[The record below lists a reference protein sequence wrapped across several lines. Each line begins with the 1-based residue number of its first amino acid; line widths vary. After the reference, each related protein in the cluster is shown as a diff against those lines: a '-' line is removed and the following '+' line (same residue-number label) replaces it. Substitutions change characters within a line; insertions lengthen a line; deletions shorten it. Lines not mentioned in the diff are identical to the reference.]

1 MIKKLEEEIVSNFKS
16 KYEKLMGKDFNDF
29 YSDIAAQINQLYRL
43 IDKDLVIK
51 NLKYNNIR
59 MTKVRWVKKILTD
72 KNSSIKKDIDSA
84 KLYYEKVLANEMEI
98 EKFQG
103 FYGFENIDEYILS
116 KTKYLED
123 WKKDENALLT
133 EFKYISLLSKRS
145 IAAAFRND
153 ILLFFLNKC
162 KDEEIKNKT
171 VTLIPSILSD
181 IPIDTTSRI
190 DFLSDEQKKSLEE
203 SPDIINPS
211 TIDKLIM
218 IGEEDHDKIL
228 MQLEK
233 MTYLEIK
240 KGARAE
246 QFLDMM
252 TQIALLK
259 SVKYLN
265 SLDVNIIRYYYTHL
279 EKMVLGE
286 PIDKTIYQIVTDLG
300 MPNTVQYYELVE
312 NSIAKL
318 GSMNLSYDIEGN
330 SIHGNL
336 LGCMIYEN
344 EGTKRATVYLGPI
357 LQAVVLKKSTFEYD
371 EATFNSLSSDS
382 QQLAIWF
389 QKRRYRSAIN
399 NEGYN
404 DTIALGMFSTAIY
417 WSTKRKDR
425 QRDRILAALKELKE
439 KNLIIKDYLYDK
451 KIYQFYI
458 EYIPLSPRELSKLEI
473 NNTSHSNV
481 LKEGT
486 YKLIEQK

>member
-1 MIKKLEEEIVSNFKS
+1 MIKKLEEEVISKFKI
-16 KYEKLMGKDFNDF
+16 KYEQLINKDFNDF
-29 YSDIAAQINQLYRL
+29 YSGLAIQLNQLYYSM
-43 IDKDLVIK
+43 DKDLVIK

-59 MTKVRWVKKILTD
+59 MTKIRWVKKILTD
-72 KNSSIKKDIDSA
+72 KNSSIKKEIDSA
-84 KLYYEKVLANEMEI
+84 KLHYQKVSSKEMSI
-98 EKFQG
+98 EKFEA
-103 FYGFENIDEYILS
+103 FYGAKNIDEYILS
-116 KTKYLED
+116 KTKYLEE
-123 WKKDENALLT
+123 WKSNEHALLT
-133 EFKYISLLSKRS
+133 EFQYISSLSKRS
-145 IAAAFRND
+145 ITAAFKND
-153 ILLFFLNKC
+153 ILLFFVTKC
-162 KDEEIKNKT
+162 KEEEIKNKT

-218 IGEEDHDKIL
+218 IGEEDQDKIL

-240 KGARAE
+240 RGARADK
-246 QFLDMM
+246 FLDMM

-265 SLDVNIIRYYYTHL
+265 SVDVNIIRYYYTHL

-300 MPNTVQYYELVE
+300 MPNTLQYYELVE

-336 LGCMIYEN
+336 LGCMIYEDG
-344 EGTKRATVYLGPI
+344 GTKKATVYLGPI

-399 NEGYN
+399 NQGYN
-404 DTIALGMFSTAIY
+404 DIIALGMFSTAIY
-417 WSTKRKDR
+417 WNTKRKDR

-451 KIYQFYI
+451 KIYQFSI

-481 LKEGT
+481 LKEGN
-486 YKLIEQK
+486 YKLLEK

>member
-1 MIKKLEEEIVSNFKS
+1 MIKKLEEEIRNKFKI
-16 KYEKLMGKDFNDF
+16 KYEDLLDKDFNSF
-29 YSDIAAQINQLYRL
+29 YLELVPQLNQLYDSM
-43 IDKDLVIK
+43 DKDLAIK

-59 MTKVRWVKKILTD
+59 MTKIRWVKKILSDT
-72 KNSSIKKDIDSA
+72 SSGISKEIEPAKIHYQKVLSKEIPSEKFEAFYGAKDI
-84 KLYYEKVLANEMEI
+84 N
-98 EKFQG
+98 
-103 FYGFENIDEYILS
+103 EYIII
-116 KTKYLED
+116 KTKSLEE
-123 WKKDENALLT
+123 WKRNEDTLLT
-133 EFKYISLLSKRS
+133 EFEYISSLNKRS
-145 IAAAFRND
+145 ITSAFKND
-153 ILLFFLNKC
+153 ILLSFISRC
-162 KDEEIKNKT
+162 KEDELRNKT
-171 VTLIPSILSD
+171 VTVIPSILSD

-203 SPDIINPS
+203 CPDLTNPS

-218 IGEEDHDKIL
+218 IGQEDHDKIL

-240 KGARAE
+240 RGAKADK
-246 QFLDMM
+246 FLDMM

-265 SLDVNIIRYYYTHL
+265 SVDVDIIRYYYTHL

-286 PIDKTIYQIVTDLG
+286 PIDKTIYQVVTDLG
-300 MPNTVQYYELVE
+300 MPNTLQYYEVVE

-336 LGCMIYEN
+336 LGCMIYED

-371 EATFNSLSSDS
+371 EVTFNSLSSDS

-399 NEGYN
+399 NQGYN
-404 DTIALGMFSTAIY
+404 DLIALGMFSTAIY
-417 WSTKRKDR
+417 WNTKRKDR

-439 KNLIIKDYLYDK
+439 KNLIIKDFFYDK
-451 KIYQFYI
+451 RIYQFSI

-473 NNTSHSNV
+473 NNTSHNNV
-481 LKEGT
+481 LKEAN
-486 YKLIEQK
+486 YKLLEEK